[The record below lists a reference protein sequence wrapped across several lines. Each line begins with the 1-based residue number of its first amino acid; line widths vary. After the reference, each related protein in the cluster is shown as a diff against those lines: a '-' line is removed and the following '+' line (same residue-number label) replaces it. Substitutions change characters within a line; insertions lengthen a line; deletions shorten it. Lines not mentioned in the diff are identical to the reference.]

1 MFKNLMLYLVLLAPV
16 YSASTQDFGKV
27 FVATGVGLNV
37 PLGELGS
44 KDFSKPGGV
53 ADQGYKFDLISVCYQ
68 FENGFGLG
76 IKTTTSFYPVNNKLI
91 EDYIL
96 SEGAEQSHA
105 DVKSW
110 KYSELLFRGSKSLFQ
125 TEKHLINVSI
135 GVGPAMVIK
144 PKEHFEG
151 TYFEGSK
158 EYWWTYDQHKSLTL
172 SSNLGLN
179 YWIKITDNF
188 CLVASV
194 DYSYTPFS
202 MPYFTTTESA
212 NRAIT
217 TNGEEVAGFEF
228 ATEASPKHYSIQGI
242 STGLKLGFSF

>member
-1 MFKNLMLYLVLLAPV
+1 MFKNFMLYLVLLAPV

-37 PLGELGS
+37 PLGELRS

-53 ADQGYKFDLISVCYQ
+53 ADQGYKFDLISLGYQ

-76 IKTTTSFYPVNNKLI
+76 IKTTTSFYPVNNTLI
-91 EDYIL
+91 KDFIL

-110 KYSELLFRGSKSLFQ
+110 KYSEFLFLGSKSLFQ
-125 TEKHLINVSI
+125 TEKQLINVSI
-135 GVGPAMVIK
+135 GAGPALVVK
-144 PKEHFEG
+144 PKEYYEG
-151 TYFEGSK
+151 TYFDGSK
-158 EYWWTYDQHKSLTL
+158 DYSWTYDKHKSLTL
-172 SSNLGLN
+172 SSNLGIN
-179 YWIKITDNF
+179 YWIKIVDNF
-188 CLVASV
+188 CVSASV
-194 DYSYTPFS
+194 DYSFIPFS
-202 MPYFTTTESA
+202 MPYSSTTENSK
-212 NRAIT
+212 RAIT

-228 ATEASPKHYSIQGI
+228 ASEASPKHYSIHGL